1 MASYEI
7 VNWRSAVVVHFL
19 SWVLWRNNLFGIIRA
34 AANRPLYCQRI
45 PSKKIFFFFFLK
57 PNEVFGLCFLRTPT
71 LRCYHGWARAIGL
84 EVVIFTPRRKYKIM
98 YFKNLK
104 AATELLSLLLLL
116 IYFFL
121 NDDEKYKQF
130 YYRYRGDATVI
141 KIKLTASRDS
151 SNWPGELRLE
161 GVVGYYFG
169 GVSYNK

>member
-1 MASYEI
+1 
-7 VNWRSAVVVHFL
+7 
-19 SWVLWRNNLFGIIRA
+19 
-34 AANRPLYCQRI
+34 
-45 PSKKIFFFFFLK
+45 
-57 PNEVFGLCFLRTPT
+57 
-71 LRCYHGWARAIGL
+71 
-84 EVVIFTPRRKYKIM
+84 M

-141 KIKLTASRDS
+141 KIKLTESRGS

>member
-19 SWVLWRNNLFGIIRA
+19 SWVLSDETIYSASSEQPQTGPCT
-34 AANRPLYCQRI
+34 ANVYHR
-45 PSKKIFFFFFLK
+45 KKFFFFFLK

-104 AATELLSLLLLL
+104 AATELLSLLL

-141 KIKLTASRDS
+141 KIKLTASRGS